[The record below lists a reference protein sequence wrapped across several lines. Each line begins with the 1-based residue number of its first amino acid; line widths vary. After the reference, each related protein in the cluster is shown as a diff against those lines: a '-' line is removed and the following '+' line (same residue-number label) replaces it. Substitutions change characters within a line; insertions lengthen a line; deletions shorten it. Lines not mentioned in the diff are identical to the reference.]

1 MNASGENMDKRDK
14 TIRNLETPEIRER
27 LAMLYGA
34 DEGTVQRQQKRYAAL
49 VRRHGE
55 LFGDRGEIA
64 LVSAPGRTEIG
75 GNHTDH
81 NHGRVLAAAVNL
93 DALCAATARKDRIV
107 RFHSEGYPAIETD
120 LTDLAPRKEEEGT
133 TTALIRGVAA
143 GMQEAGYQ
151 IGGFDAA
158 VTSTVA
164 GGSGLSSSAALEVML
179 TGVLDA
185 LYNRFDMPY
194 VLRAQI
200 SQRAENVYF
209 GKPSGLLDQMAS
221 AAGGLV
227 TVDFRD
233 TGKPDVRAL
242 QYDFAK
248 KGYALVVVATGGS
261 HADLTDQYA
270 AIPAEMKAAAG
281 CFGQEFL
288 RDVTVLQLLQKAAEI
303 RKTAGERALMR
314 AFHFVTEDARVPEQV
329 AALEEDRINDFFQLI
344 IDSGRSSFMY
354 LQNVYA
360 PQTDQSL
367 SLALCMAEQIL
378 QGKGAWRIHGGGFA
392 GTTLNFVPTEDVK
405 QFTETMNGVFGE
417 KACTVLN
424 IRPEGAAWLKC

>member
-1 MNASGENMDKRDK
+1 MDRWDLMVQK
-14 TIRNLETPEIRER
+14 LETPEVAEE
-27 LAMLYGA
+27 LARLYGK
-34 DEGTVQRQQKRYAAL
+34 DEQTVRFQQTRYAGL
-49 VRRHGE
+49 IRKHRD

-64 LVSAPGRTEIG
+64 LISAPGRTEIG

-81 NHGRVLAAAVNL
+81 NHGRVLAASVNL
-93 DALCAATARKDRIV
+93 DALCAATPRDDFQV
-107 RFHSEGYPAIETD
+107 HFHSEGYPAIEMD
-120 LTDLAPRKEEEGT
+120 LTDLSARPEEEGT
-133 TTALIRGVAA
+133 TRALIRGVAA
-143 GMQEAGYQ
+143 GMAKAGYK

-185 LYNRFDMPY
+185 LYNRFDMPF

-200 SQRAENVYF
+200 GQRAENAYF

-233 TGKPDVRAL
+233 PAKPEVRAL
-242 QYDFAK
+242 QYDFAQ
-248 KGYALVVVATGGS
+248 KGYSLVVVATGGS

-270 AIPAEMKAAAG
+270 AVPAEMKAVARI
-281 CFGQEFL
+281 FGQEVL
-288 RDVTVLQLLQKAAEI
+288 RGITLEQLMERAGEI
-303 RKTAGERALMR
+303 RKEAGERALMR
-314 AFHFVTEDARVPEQV
+314 AVHFVTEDERVPEQV
-329 AALEEDRINDFFQLI
+329 KALEENRIRDFLQLI
-344 IDSGRSSFMY
+344 IDSGRSSYMY

-360 PQTDQSL
+360 PKTDQSL
-367 SLALCMAEQIL
+367 SLALCMAEQML

-392 GTTLNFVPTEDVK
+392 GTTLNFVPTEDVEWFVK
-405 QFTETMNGVFGE
+405 TMNRTFGE
-417 KACTVLN
+417 SACTVLN

>member
-1 MNASGENMDKRDK
+1 MNRWDEMIRKLK
-14 TIRNLETPEIRER
+14 TTEVSEQ
-27 LAMLYGA
+27 LARLYGN
-34 DEGTVQRQQKRYAAL
+34 DPETVKAQQERYADL
-49 VRRHGE
+49 IRRHGE

-64 LVSAPGRTEIG
+64 LISAPGRTEIG

-81 NHGRVLAAAVNL
+81 NHGRVLAASVSL
-93 DALCAATARKDRIV
+93 DTLCAVTAREDLLV
-107 RFHSEGYPAIETD
+107 HFHSEGYPAVEINLD
-120 LTDLAPRKEEEGT
+120 DLAAREEEKGT
-133 TTALIRGVAA
+133 TKALIRGVAA
-143 GMQEAGYQ
+143 GMKEAGYR

-194 VLRAQI
+194 ILRAQI
-200 SQRAENVYF
+200 SQKAENIWF

-227 TVDFRD
+227 TVDFMD
-233 TGKPDVRAL
+233 PGKPEVQAL

-261 HADLTDQYA
+261 HADLTDEYA
-270 AIPAEMKAAAG
+270 AIPSEMRAAAG
-281 CFGQEFL
+281 CFGQEYL
-288 RDVTVLQLLQKAAEI
+288 RGLTIPQLLEAAGKV
-303 RKTAGERALMR
+303 RADASERALLR
-314 AFHFVTEDARVPEQV
+314 AIHFVAEDERVPEQV
-329 AALEEDRINDFFQLI
+329 KALEEDRIGDFLQLI
-344 IDSGRSSFMY
+344 IESGRSSYMY
-354 LQNVYA
+354 LQNVYS
-360 PQTDQSL
+360 PKTDQSL
-367 SLALCMAEQIL
+367 SLALCMAEQML

-392 GTTLNFVPTEDVK
+392 GTTLNFVPAEDAERFVEIMDR
-405 QFTETMNGVFGE
+405 TFG
-417 KACTVLN
+417 KGSCKVLN

>member
-1 MNASGENMDKRDK
+1 MDRWDLMVQK
-14 TIRNLETPEIRER
+14 LETPEVAEE
-27 LAMLYGA
+27 LARLYGK
-34 DEGTVQRQQKRYAAL
+34 DEQTVRFQQTRYAGL
-49 VRRHGE
+49 IRKHRD

-64 LVSAPGRTEIG
+64 LISAPGRTEIG

-81 NHGRVLAAAVNL
+81 NHGRVLAASINL
-93 DALCAATARKDRIV
+93 DALCAVTPREDLQV
-107 RFHSEGYPAIETD
+107 RFHSEGYPAIEMD
-120 LTDLAPRKEEEGT
+120 LTDLSVRPEEEGT
-133 TTALIRGVAA
+133 TRALIRGVAA
-143 GMQEAGYQ
+143 GMAEAGYK
-151 IGGFDAA
+151 IGGFDAV

-185 LYNRFDMPY
+185 LYNRFDMPF

-200 SQRAENVYF
+200 GQRAENAYF

-233 TGKPDVRAL
+233 PAKPEVRAL
-242 QYDFAK
+242 QYDFAQ
-248 KGYALVVVATGGS
+248 KGYSLVVVATGGS

-270 AIPAEMKAAAG
+270 AVPAEMKAVARI
-281 CFGQEFL
+281 FGQEVL
-288 RDVTVLQLLQKAAEI
+288 RGISLEQLMERAGEI
-303 RKTAGERALMR
+303 RKEAGERALMR
-314 AFHFVTEDARVPEQV
+314 AVHFVTEDERVPEQV
-329 AALEEDRINDFFQLI
+329 KALEEDRIGDFLQLI
-344 IDSGRSSFMY
+344 IESGRSSYMY

-360 PQTDQSL
+360 PKTDQSL
-367 SLALCMAEQIL
+367 SLALCMAEQML

-392 GTTLNFVPTEDVK
+392 GTTLNFVPTEDVERFVK
-405 QFTETMNGVFGE
+405 TMNRTFGE
-417 KACTVLN
+417 SACTVLN